1 MHGYSPCL
9 SSNGGTDGEIEHEDG
24 WCDLTLSPFWGV
36 FFPFFGLAFSFLFRP
51 VSCFYFLSIQS
62 FFLIDNHG

>member
-36 FFPFFGLAFSFLFRP
+36 FFPFFGLAFSFLFFCLFRAFISLFRFK
-51 VSCFYFLSIQS
+51 VSYR
-62 FFLIDNHG
+62 